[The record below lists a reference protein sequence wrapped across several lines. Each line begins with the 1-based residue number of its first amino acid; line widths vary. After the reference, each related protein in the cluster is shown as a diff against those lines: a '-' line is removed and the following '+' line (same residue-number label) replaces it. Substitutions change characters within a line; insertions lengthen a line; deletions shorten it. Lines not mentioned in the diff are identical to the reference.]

1 MKYSSNSCPTFK
13 TESHTHTKVILQ
25 IKPQLKIELEAFGR
39 MFWFLQN
46 DEKEFNL
53 DKFKPK
59 SMLNPRNENDAI
71 SIYISSLEEK
81 LMSTEILNGK

>member
-1 MKYSSNSCPTFK
+1 
-13 TESHTHTKVILQ
+13 
-25 IKPQLKIELEAFGR
+25 